1 MPAMKVLLAVIFCVM
16 VSVITAKPAVE
27 DPLGKMNQASAD
39 VMTIVKELQEKML
52 AEEGQ

>member
-1 MPAMKVLLAVIFCVM
+1 MPAMKVLVAVTFCVM
-16 VSVITAKPAVE
+16 VSVVTAKPAVK

-39 VMTIVKELQEKML
+39 VMAIVKELQEKML